1 MKKFKEFLEKRWWQ
15 GVGGIAGLVALVVLA
30 VLQFRGIVHIS
41 GLAVSIAVNIILA
54 IALALVAV
62 RATRWKRKYERV
74 SSRLEEI
81 EGLVEKQKEARKRKR
96 VLLPDPNY
104 IGRLNID
111 NTLLTELYGQA
122 QGRAITK
129 FHDAKLRDVAILV
142 SPYQEGE
149 DRVSLHFGFYSQ
161 WADRGCTY
169 IVSEM
174 SDIRESHP
182 DKLEKWERATF
193 DELPWLKDPNWPQFL
208 KKSCEKVEPLSPA
221 YWTNYQISAMV
232 WRKPPWSVT
241 FEDGLTGKESSFLWD
256 GKGEPIP
263 VE

>member
-1 MKKFKEFLEKRWWQ
+1 MKEFKEFLEKRWWQ
-15 GVGGIAGLVALVVLA
+15 GIGGIAGIAALVLA
-30 VLQFRGIVHIS
+30 VLQLRGIVHIS

-54 IALALVAV
+54 VVLALVAV
-62 RATRWKRKYERV
+62 RASRWKRKYERV
-74 SSRLEEI
+74 STSLEEI
-81 EGLVEKQKEARKRKR
+81 KGRVEEQKEVRIRKR
-96 VLLPDPNY
+96 VLLPDPDY
-104 IGRLNID
+104 IWRLNID

-142 SPYQEGE
+142 FPYEKDE
-149 DRVSLHFGFYSQ
+149 DRVSVHFGFYSQ

-174 SDIRESHP
+174 RDMRESRP
-182 DKLEKWERATF
+182 DKLEKWERVTF

-221 YWTNYQISAMV
+221 DWTNYQICAMA

-241 FEDGLTGKESSFLWD
+241 FEDGLTGKESNFSWD

-263 VE
+263 EE